1 MPEARLS
8 QMVTTAVM
16 ALVPPDGEEL
26 LLVLGFFQ
34 LGGLGRAC
42 RVSNVRDC
50 AKVFSRR
57 L

>member
-1 MPEARLS
+1 
-8 QMVTTAVM
+8 MVTTAVM

-34 LGGLGRAC
+34 HGGLGRAC